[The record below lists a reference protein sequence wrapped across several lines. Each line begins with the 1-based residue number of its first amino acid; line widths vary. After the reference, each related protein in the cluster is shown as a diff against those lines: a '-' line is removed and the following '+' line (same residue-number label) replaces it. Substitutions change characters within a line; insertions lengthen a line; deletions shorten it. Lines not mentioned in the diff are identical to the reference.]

1 MSTPLSLKRRHV
13 AAHHEL
19 YQLVVRIDQT
29 VLHEG
34 DKELTMLFEHLEL
47 RVLCG
52 DPALVAVGVDGG
64 GGADHAD
71 LAVLGDL
78 CRGKA
83 GGVDDAGVGETQL
96 LAEVGRDRADGA
108 AGGDD
113 HLDAHLFEEARV
125 LPGIFADGVAALA
138 AVGHASRV
146 AEVDDIFLRHDL
158 LDLAH
163 GGQTA
168 ESRVKNADGGLLV
181 HMITSFQP
189 PFPKGGGTKCR
200 RVAV

>member
-1 MSTPLSLKRRHV
+1 
-13 AAHHEL
+13 
-19 YQLVVRIDQT
+19 
-29 VLHEG
+29 
-34 DKELTMLFEHLEL
+34 MLLEHLEL

-52 DPALVAVGVDGG
+52 DSALVAVGVDGS

-71 LAVLGDL
+71 LAVSGDP

-96 LAEVGRDRADGA
+96 LAEIGRYRADGTA
-108 AGGDD
+108 RGDKD
-113 HLDAHLFEEARV
+113 LDAHLFEETGVLQRV
-125 LPGIFADGVAALA
+125 FADGFTALA

-158 LDLAH
+158 LYLAYS
-163 GGQTA
+163 GQTA
-168 ESRVKNADGGLLV
+168 ESRVKNADGGLL

>member
-1 MSTPLSLKRRHV
+1 
-13 AAHHEL
+13 
-19 YQLVVRIDQT
+19 
-29 VLHEG
+29 
-34 DKELTMLFEHLEL
+34 MLL
-47 RVLCG
+47 G

-64 GGADHAD
+64 GGAHHAD
-71 LAVLGDL
+71 LAVLGDP

-96 LAEVGRDRADGA
+96 LAEIGRYRADGTA
-108 AGGDD
+108 RGDKD
-113 HLDAHLFEEARV
+113 LDAHLFEETGVLQRV
-125 LPGIFADGVAALA
+125 FADGFTALA

-158 LDLAH
+158 LYLAYS
-163 GGQTA
+163 GQTA
-168 ESRVKNADGGLLV
+168 ESGVETADGGLL